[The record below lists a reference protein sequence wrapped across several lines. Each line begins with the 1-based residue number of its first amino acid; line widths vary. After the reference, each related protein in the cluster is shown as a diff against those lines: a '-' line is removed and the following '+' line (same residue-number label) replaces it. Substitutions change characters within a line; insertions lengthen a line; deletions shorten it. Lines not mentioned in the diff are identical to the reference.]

1 MSIYIIIYKVT
12 RSAGGLAEFS
22 VKERRQE
29 NPRRVGEEEGEK
41 KRKEKI
47 IIIISK
53 LI

>member
-41 KRKEKI
+41 KKKKI
-47 IIIISK
+47 YIYNNNK
-53 LI
+53 